1 MSCHLLQFP
10 ALGLKGMTQE
20 FQLAHRNKGTLLHGN
35 ASGYLLTR
43 VQTLVVV

>member
-20 FQLAHRNKGTLLHGN
+20 FQLAHRNKGTLFHGN
-35 ASGYLLTR
+35 ASGYRTH